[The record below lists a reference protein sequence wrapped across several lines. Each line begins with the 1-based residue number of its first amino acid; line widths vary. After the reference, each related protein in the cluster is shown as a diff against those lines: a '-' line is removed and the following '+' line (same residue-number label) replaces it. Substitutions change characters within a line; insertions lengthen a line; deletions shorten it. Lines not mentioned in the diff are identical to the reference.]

1 MDFCRS
7 KDDLKWKDPASEK
20 RSLSQFCLIHVW
32 EFCLFACLHQKTS
45 PIENHHHSRHCLPK
59 TAAVYILL
67 FLLLGL
73 PLFTNV
79 PPTFPQP
86 PWQPLCGWK
95 VWWSVFCK
103 ERKELKLSPTTSL
116 TLHRAWSLSW
126 VPSNRLQPRRPR
138 HEEAAQPPWKNNEV
152 VLSFKL
158 WSHLVSLLVVEVEC
172 HSFYPSVVCV
182 TRVLCDNRIKIK
194 NKFLTHS
201 ALCNMKLQLNSKN
214 SCTSSFPFFVI
225 ADLRNSPESLCMVFL
240 N

>member
-7 KDDLKWKDPASEK
+7 KDDLKWKHPASEK

-45 PIENHHHSRHCLPK
+45 PIENHHHSRHFLPK
-59 TAAVYILL
+59 TAAVFILL

-103 ERKELKLSPTTSL
+103 ERRRKELKLSPTTSL

-138 HEEAAQPPWKNNEV
+138 HEEAAQPPWKYNELQSKGEATLSPFSSWKWSATV
-152 VLSFKL
+152 SIQALSVLRGS
-158 WSHLVSLLVVEVEC
+158 
-172 HSFYPSVVCV
+172 
-182 TRVLCDNRIKIK
+182 
-194 NKFLTHS
+194 
-201 ALCNMKLQLNSKN
+201 
-214 SCTSSFPFFVI
+214 FVI
-225 ADLRNSPESLCMVFL
+225 IG
-240 N
+240 